1 MTELL
6 TDVEISL
13 APPLQLS
20 GERFAAV
27 YRIVATTEADA
38 AARARGICFEQTV
51 EFPEAAI
58 PHREIREQIV
68 GRTAALTPAGD
79 GCWEAV
85 IEFPV
90 EVAGRELTQLLN
102 VLFGNISLRPGIR
115 LERFDLPASLAGLY
129 RGPRFGQR
137 GLRELVGVE
146 GRPLLCTAIK
156 PMGLSAVEL
165 AEMTYKLALGG
176 IDLIK
181 DDHGMADQVFCRF
194 AERVARCGEAVER
207 ANAETGRRCLYL
219 PHITAPFD
227 ELVERAVRAKAAG
240 AGGFLFC
247 PGLAGLDA
255 MRRLA
260 GDDEI
265 ALPILSHPSFQG
277 PFSMRSAE
285 GISHGALY
293 GQINRLAGAD
303 AAIFPSYGGRFSF
316 TREECLD
323 LVAGCTEDMGA
334 LRPIFPVPAGGMSL
348 DRAPELCGFYGP
360 DAILLVGGDLHRHG
374 PDLIA
379 NCRQFVALVREHAGC
394 SA

>member
-1 MTELL
+1 VTELL
-6 TDVEISL
+6 SEVEISPL
-13 APPLQLS
+13 VSAPPLRLS
-20 GERFAAV
+20 GERFTAV
-27 YRIVATTEADA
+27 YRIVAATETDA

-68 GRTAALTPAGD
+68 GRTVVLTPAGD
-79 GCWEAV
+79 GCWEAM

-115 LERFDLPASLAGLY
+115 LERFELPASLAGFY

-137 GLRELVGVE
+137 GLRELLGVAD
-146 GRPLLCTAIK
+146 RPLLCTAVK
-156 PMGLSAVEL
+156 PLGLSAVEL
-165 AEMTYKLALGG
+165 AELAYKMALGG

-194 AERVARCGEAVER
+194 EERVARCGEAVAR
-207 ANAETGRRCLYL
+207 ANAVTGRRCLYL
-219 PHITAPFD
+219 PQITAPFD
-227 ELVERAVRAKAAG
+227 ELVERAVRARSAG
-240 AGGFLFC
+240 AGGFMFC

-260 GDDEI
+260 GDEEI

-277 PFSMRSAE
+277 ALSMRSTE
-285 GISHGALY
+285 GIAHGALY

-316 TREECLD
+316 THDECRD
-323 LVAGCTEDMGA
+323 LVAGCTADMGHM
-334 LRPIFPVPAGGMSL
+334 RPIFPVPAGGMSL
-348 DRAPELCGFYGP
+348 DRAPELRRFYGQ
-360 DAILLVGGDLHRHG
+360 DVILLIGGDLHRHG
-374 PDLIA
+374 PDLVA
-379 NCRQFVALVREHAGC
+379 NCRKFAALVEAAGC
-394 SA
+394 